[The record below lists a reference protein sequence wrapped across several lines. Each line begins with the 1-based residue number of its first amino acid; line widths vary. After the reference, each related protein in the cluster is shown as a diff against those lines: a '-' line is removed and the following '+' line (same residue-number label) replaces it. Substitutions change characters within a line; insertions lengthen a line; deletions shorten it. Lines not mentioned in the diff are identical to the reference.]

1 MPINID
7 SPLAR
12 RVATFAFLVFIFGLT
27 LWVLSPF
34 FASLA
39 WAGIL
44 AYVTWPLH
52 QRLRHWLPGRD
63 KLVALLMTLGVAAT
77 LLLPL
82 VWVMST
88 LVGDVAVASATIRQF
103 SEQGLP
109 LLPAG
114 VRAWPGGEWIA
125 ANYQRVQAD
134 PLWVRA
140 QIDAL
145 GLTDTHRLRALAGG
159 IGRNVAKFGL
169 AVLAL
174 FFLYRHGDSVL
185 AQFRG
190 VATRWLGEAVRG
202 HIQAVGV
209 TVRAVVF
216 GIVLTA
222 LAQGLLAGLGYWVA
236 GVPAPALWGVI
247 TALVSLIPFV
257 GPVVWIGLSL
267 GLLAHGETQA
277 ALGLF
282 LWGALVVS
290 WVDNLIRPIVIS
302 ESTRIPF
309 LLVFLG
315 VLGGLHAFGLI
326 GLFLGPV
333 LLAVSLAIWREWL
346 VHARAK

>member
-1 MPINID
+1 MPTKTD
-7 SPLAR
+7 PPFAR
-12 RVATFAFLVFIFGLT
+12 RVVAFAFLVFILGLT
-27 LWVLSPF
+27 FWVLSPF

-52 QRLRHWLPGRD
+52 QWLRHRLPGRD
-63 KLVALLMTLGVAAT
+63 KSVALLMTLGVAAT

-82 VWVMST
+82 LWLLFIVA
-88 LVGDVAVASATIRQF
+88 GDVAAASATIKQLA
-103 SEQGLP
+103 SHGLP
-109 LLPAG
+109 PLPPG
-114 VRAWPGGEWIA
+114 VRAWPGGEWLA
-125 ANYQRVQAD
+125 AQYQSIQAD
-134 PLWVRA
+134 PAWLHT

-145 GLTDTHRLRALAGG
+145 GLTDITRLKILAGG
-159 IGRNVAKFGL
+159 VGRNVAKFGL
-169 AVLAL
+169 AVFAL

-190 VATRWLGEAVRG
+190 VATRWLGEAARG
-202 HIQAVGV
+202 YIQAVGV

-222 LAQGLLAGLGYWVA
+222 LAQGMLAGLGYWVA
-236 GVPAPALWGVI
+236 GIAAPALWGVI

-257 GPVVWIGLSL
+257 GPLVWIGLSL
-267 GLLAHGETQA
+267 VLLAHGETQA

-290 WVDNLIRPIVIS
+290 WVDNLIRPLVIS
-302 ESTRIPF
+302 GPTRIPF

-315 VLGGLHAFGLI
+315 VLGGLRTFGLI

-333 LLAVSLAIWREWL
+333 LLAVSLAIWNEWL
-346 VHARAK
+346 VHARSA